1 MKGRIRS
8 ARLEEDESMN
18 GAENAERQ
26 ILRQHVCNLF
36 YGSAACYYNEVIQA
50 TVKNGCP
57 EMDQK

>member
-26 ILRQHVCNLF
+26 ILRSCSSLM
-36 YGSAACYYNEVIQA
+36 GG
-50 TVKNGCP
+50 TGRK
-57 EMDQK
+57 